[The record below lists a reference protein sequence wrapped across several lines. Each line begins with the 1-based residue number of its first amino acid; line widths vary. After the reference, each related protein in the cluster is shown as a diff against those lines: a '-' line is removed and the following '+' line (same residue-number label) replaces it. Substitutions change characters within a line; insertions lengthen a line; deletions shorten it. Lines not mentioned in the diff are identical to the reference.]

1 MKPLTFA
8 LSSGEEIPLIFGS
21 RRGLRNITLRP
32 KTTPRREIHISVPWL
47 VSHGAA
53 LKFLESKRKWI
64 EKIFARAPQKI
75 KLRHGDTI
83 TIFGVEYIIDQ
94 KKIGGQP
101 EFLERRLRDKI
112 KAKFLEVAK
121 KEIAT
126 IPVEMRPKKIVA
138 RDTTSRWGSCSSTG
152 TISLS
157 WRLAFAPPAVM
168 RYVIMH
174 ELAHCK
180 HMDHSPAFWAEVAR
194 LYGSGVGRAKL
205 WLSKN
210 GAELHKYF

>member
-1 MKPLTFA
+1 MNHQIFTLE
-8 LSSGEEIPLIFGS
+8 SGEEIPLIMES

-32 KTTPRREIHISVPWL
+32 KTTPRREIHISVPML
-47 VSHGAA
+47 VARGAA

-121 KEIAT
+121 KEITT
-126 IPVEMRPKKIVA
+126 IPVELRPKKIVA

-194 LYGSGVGRAKL
+194 LYGPGVGRAKL

-210 GAELHKYF
+210 GSQLHRYF